1 MTGFEELVKGCDR
14 LWLNCRCTRL
24 RLPAVQKQ
32 EQRENQEKA
41 AALKKDWE
49 AFLWHAAENLE
60 EAGWK
65 KEMDRRVLALLRSES
80 AVS

>member
-41 AALKKDWE
+41 AALKKIGKRSCGMPQKIWRKQGGRRKWTGVSLLCCE
-49 AFLWHAAENLE
+49 VNLF
-60 EAGWK
+60 
-65 KEMDRRVLALLRSES
+65 
-80 AVS
+80 